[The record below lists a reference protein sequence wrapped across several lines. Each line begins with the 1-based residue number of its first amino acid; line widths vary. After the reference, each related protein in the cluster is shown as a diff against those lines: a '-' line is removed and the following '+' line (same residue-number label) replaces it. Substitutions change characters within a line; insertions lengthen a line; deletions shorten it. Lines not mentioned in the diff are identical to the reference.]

1 MAAVSERE
9 CKHSTPGY
17 HTFASQY
24 PEYEVPTHVCVI
36 YMERKKKESKN
47 GHLTALK
54 KSLIC
59 VKGCQR

>member
-24 PEYEVPTHVCVI
+24 PEYEVPTYVCVI
-36 YMERKKKESKN
+36 YMERKKKR
-47 GHLTALK
+47 
-54 KSLIC
+54 
-59 VKGCQR
+59 VKMYILQH